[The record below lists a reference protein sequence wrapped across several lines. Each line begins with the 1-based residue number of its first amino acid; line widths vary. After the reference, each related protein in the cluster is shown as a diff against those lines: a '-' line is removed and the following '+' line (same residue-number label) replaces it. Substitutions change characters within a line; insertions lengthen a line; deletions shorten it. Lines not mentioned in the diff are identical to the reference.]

1 MMLRTRTYV
10 FLAVAVV
17 VGLAAVAVVSVPDNV
32 LGWNGHIRFSHKTH
46 IENEVDCTT
55 CHEALESTSSK
66 DNLVPKPEVCVDCH
80 DESDVR
86 EFWNLTTSDPLD
98 QSYISPVSRGLYFN
112 HKRHAETLAMDCVT
126 CHSGLVATES
136 EANPYPSMETCT
148 SCHNSA
154 RAEVRPS
161 GSVTQTTSAT
171 AMCENCHITLAGLIP
186 TTHRR
191 VNWQK
196 NHGRIAL
203 MTSEQEK
210 CASCHSTS
218 FCQECHA
225 PGNIVPSPSG
235 ADNFAMPF
243 TARPGSMDDGKN
255 LTLQFRHSLNYRY
268 THGFDARAQSSRC
281 TTCHER
287 ETFCTPCHQN
297 GLDGNGA
304 RILPQSHQLAGWASV
319 PIPGTPS
326 QNRHARAASIDLE
339 SCVTCHDV
347 EGQDPVCAVCHSSGV
362 VPR

>member
-1 MMLRTRTYV
+1 
-10 FLAVAVV
+10 
-17 VGLAAVAVVSVPDNV
+17 
-32 LGWNGHIRFSHKTH
+32 
-46 IENEVDCTT
+46 
-55 CHEALESTSSK
+55 K

-80 DESDVR
+80 DEPDVR
-86 EFWNLTTSDPLD
+86 GFWNLTAHDPLD
-98 QSYISPVSRGLYFN
+98 KSYITPVDRGLYFN
-112 HKRHAETLAMDCVT
+112 HKRHTDDLAMECTV
-126 CHSGLVATES
+126 CHAGITVAENT
-136 EANPYPSMETCT
+136 AGRNPYPSMETCT

-154 RAEVRPS
+154 RAEVP
-161 GSVTQTTSAT
+161 AT
-171 AMCENCHITLAGLIP
+171 AAVTRTTNATGTCENCHVTLAGLIP

-203 MTSEQEK
+203 MTAEQEK

-225 PGNIVPSPSG
+225 PGNIVPFPSG
-235 ADNFAMPF
+235 EDNFAMPF
-243 TARPGSMDDGKN
+243 NARPGSMDDGKN

-287 ETFCTPCHQN
+287 ESFCTPCHQN

-319 PIPGTPS
+319 PIPGTS
-326 QNRHARAASIDLE
+326 SLNRHARAANMDLE

-347 EGQDPVCAVCHSSGV
+347 QGQDPVCAVCHSSGV